1 MTFENKGMGA
11 QFKLATRKN
20 AKFALIIG
28 TEEMESNSFNVKN
41 LATQEQVNV
50 NIEELSEYLDKNL
63 ED

>member
-1 MTFENKGMGA
+1 MK
-11 QFKLATRKN
+11 
-20 AKFALIIG
+20 AKIRILNFLIVLITISLISVTSIG
-28 TEEMESNSFNVKN
+28 VYDMFNSFNVKN